1 MQIDWL
7 KGFWH
12 GFCLGEKQ
20 RKLNRYQPANSPPG
34 VHGTLLRRRGAYRP
48 QALKARKLV
57 AIYLYAPRVHAILIE
72 QPRWK
77 APLTFGVGNAMERDL
92 TKTVARSKETR
103 MLAEI
108 WTGTLEKIILS
119 IDPPFLG
126 AVDV

>member
-1 MQIDWL
+1 
-7 KGFWH
+7 
-12 GFCLGEKQ
+12 
-20 RKLNRYQPANSPPG
+20 
-34 VHGTLLRRRGAYRP
+34 
-48 QALKARKLV
+48 
-57 AIYLYAPRVHAILIE
+57 
-72 QPRWK
+72 
-77 APLTFGVGNAMERDL
+77 MERYL